1 MSTMGGVRRRRLS
14 DLVRALIEEAWQRAR
29 RRRLIY
35 AGIVALL
42 AVIGAVVTAALQRPP
57 ASSSTPTA
65 VASPSAPVSAVA
77 VSAHKS
83 RHHYRLYPGDV
94 VDIGGGPTLTGHA
107 PSTGSAESATA
118 CSNVAVVR
126 NGRVQSPTF
135 S

>member
-1 MSTMGGVRRRRLS
+1 M
-14 DLVRALIEEAWQRAR
+14 
-29 RRRLIY
+29 Y

-94 VDIGGGPTLTGHA
+94 VDIGGGPHFDWSCTLYRVGGVGYRVFECRGGA
-107 PSTGSAESATA
+107 D
-118 CSNVAVVR
+118 
-126 NGRVQSPTF
+126 GRVQSPTF